1 MVTLLD
7 EVIAKHFQVG
17 LGIFRIF
24 NILKGTIH
32 FLFARRTVLT
42 KEVVVTHFPEIR
54 GWCTHM
60 LTNDLRKSDVVLNAV
75 LSTWGKGL
83 CFFKGSKLVAG
94 SIWKVEETSGKAD
107 NRLTSWN
114 VVLTM
119 MTSDR
124 KLMLL
129 IVALEK
135 DIKLQSKTDLT
146 AYRVGIL
153 FYIKVI
159 KV

>member
-42 KEVVVTHFPEIR
+42 KEVVVTHFPEMR

-60 LTNDLRKSDVVLNAV
+60 LTNDLEKVMLCRMLRSPLE
-75 LSTWGKGL
+75 GKGFASL
-83 CFFKGSKLVAG
+83 KEA
-94 SIWKVEETSGKAD
+94 
-107 NRLTSWN
+107 N
-114 VVLTM
+114 
-119 MTSDR
+119 
-124 KLMLL
+124 
-129 IVALEK
+129 
-135 DIKLQSKTDLT
+135 
-146 AYRVGIL
+146 
-153 FYIKVI
+153 
-159 KV
+159 